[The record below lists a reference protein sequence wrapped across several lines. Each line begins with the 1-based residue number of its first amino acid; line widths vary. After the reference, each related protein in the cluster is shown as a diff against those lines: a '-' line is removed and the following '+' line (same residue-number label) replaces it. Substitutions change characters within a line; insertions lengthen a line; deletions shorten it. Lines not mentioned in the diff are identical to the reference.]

1 MLHEVYLFN
10 PDGPD
15 LLIGRQA
22 PRWLPATL
30 QSVHMVVP
38 RKLCVYHRISCR
50 GIPRLKLSNFAR
62 LQAQA
67 LSPFT
72 QHGMCAIKQGT
83 WLHLWT
89 WDAEL
94 ERIFQEKHPDKQLT
108 NTFAHSIYSGN
119 VSHLAWLRQSASG
132 GVEAQ
137 LRQGSH
143 LVHTLWF
150 AEVPTPEIWENLLA
164 ESPELATYGWP
175 PTLASTPT
183 TSEYSPTRWASNL
196 TPPAHKAP
204 GVALAKAVPVLLTA
218 SSAVLAGWG
227 SFYYF
232 QKESQQAAIQTG
244 IESQDRMMAE
254 LEPLRLAKQNAM
266 QTLRWIDAAQ
276 QLSPP
281 LTTHGILA
289 ELAEILAPQG
299 LVVREL
305 ELSPATL
312 QMTVVST
319 TGNAPR
325 LTYIISSIESHP
337 WFYDVRFVDVVGGN
351 GFKFALRLD
360 AKASLLTDKTERDAQ

>member
-15 LLIGRQA
+15 LLLGRQA

-38 RKLCVYHRISCR
+38 RKLCVYHRISCK

-94 ERIFQEKHPDKQLT
+94 ERIFQEKHPEKQLT

-164 ESPELATYGWP
+164 
-175 PTLASTPT
+175 
-183 TSEYSPTRWASNL
+183 
-196 TPPAHKAP
+196 
-204 GVALAKAVPVLLTA
+204 
-218 SSAVLAGWG
+218 
-227 SFYYF
+227 
-232 QKESQQAAIQTG
+232 
-244 IESQDRMMAE
+244 
-254 LEPLRLAKQNAM
+254 
-266 QTLRWIDAAQ
+266 
-276 QLSPP
+276 
-281 LTTHGILA
+281 
-289 ELAEILAPQG
+289 
-299 LVVREL
+299 
-305 ELSPATL
+305 
-312 QMTVVST
+312 
-319 TGNAPR
+319 
-325 LTYIISSIESHP
+325 
-337 WFYDVRFVDVVGGN
+337 
-351 GFKFALRLD
+351 
-360 AKASLLTDKTERDAQ
+360 

>member
-1 MLHEVYLFN
+1 MKCRFRSYAGSPAF
-10 PDGPD
+10 
-15 LLIGRQA
+15 RA
-22 PRWLPATL
+22 PWW
-30 QSVHMVVP
+30 
-38 RKLCVYHRISCR
+38 
-50 GIPRLKLSNFAR
+50 
-62 LQAQA
+62 
-67 LSPFT
+67 LSPPPLELALCGPT
-72 QHGMCAIKQGT
+72 GAPHGGRRHRCNDRWQQKAPICRCRSKSALAAIRWRGGLDSVQANPPGR
-83 WLHLWT
+83 H
-89 WDAEL
+89 
-94 ERIFQEKHPDKQLT
+94 
-108 NTFAHSIYSGN
+108 
-119 VSHLAWLRQSASG
+119 ASWRRLSLSP
-132 GVEAQ
+132 VLPPFWQ
-137 LRQGSH
+137 RRP
-143 LVHTLWF
+143 LWF

-244 IESQDRMMAE
+244 IESQDRILAE
-254 LEPLRLAKQNAM
+254 LEPLRQAKQNAT
-266 QTLRWIDAAQ
+266 QRLRWIDAAQ

-360 AKASLLTDKTERDAQ
+360 AKALPLTDKTERDAQ